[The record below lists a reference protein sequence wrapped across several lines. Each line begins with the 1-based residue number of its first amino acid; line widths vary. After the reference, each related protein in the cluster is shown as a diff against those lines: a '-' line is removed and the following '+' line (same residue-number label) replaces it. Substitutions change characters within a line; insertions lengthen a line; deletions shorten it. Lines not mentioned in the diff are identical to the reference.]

1 MERDINSEAGG
12 MLDRPTGGQARQV
25 AVADRAMCFADLL
38 LAQAEQSPDAIAII
52 APGREGLTYRC
63 LWRQVERTVAALN
76 GLGIGRGDRVAMVV
90 PNGPEMAAAFVA
102 VSCAATSAPLN
113 PSYATREF
121 DFYLSDLK
129 PSALILPCGMDS
141 PARAVA
147 AGRRIAVIELST
159 ASDAAAGAFSFGG
172 GRQPHAASPG
182 FAKPSDVALL
192 LHTSGTT
199 GRPKMVPLTHG
210 NLCSSAHNIGAALE
224 LQPADRCLN
233 VMPLFH
239 IHGLVAGVLSS
250 LAAGASVICSPGFD
264 ASQFF
269 DWLES
274 FRPSWYSAVPTMHRA
289 ILEGASSHL
298 DVVADN
304 GLRFIRSSSA
314 ALPPRWMAEL
324 EGVFQVPV
332 IESYGM
338 TEAAHQIAS
347 NPLPPHARKPGSVG
361 VAAGPAVAIMDEQGN
376 LLPSGESGEIV
387 IRGSNVICG
396 YQDNPPDSSSA
407 FVRGWF
413 RTGDEGWLDDD
424 GYLFISG
431 RIREIINRG
440 GEKVAPREVDE
451 ALMDHPAVAQVVT
464 FGVPHPTLGEDVA
477 AAAVLA
483 GGASATPGE
492 LREFAFGR
500 LAPSKVPSQVLIVD
514 QIPKGPTGKLERI
527 SLADRLQ
534 ARLKAEFVAP
544 QGPVELALC
553 RIWAE
558 VLGLERVGT
567 GDNFFAL
574 GGDSLQATRVVA
586 RVCSAFQVELPVS
599 VMFRQPTVAGQGTV
613 IEAMLIDEIESM
625 SEEQVTRLVSQH
637 EGNV

>member
-1 MERDINSEAGG
+1 
-12 MLDRPTGGQARQV
+12 MLDSLTGGQARQ
-25 AVADRAMCFADLL
+25 AGLAHRAMCFPDLL
-38 LAQAEQSPDAIAII
+38 LAQAGRSPDAPAIT
-52 APGREGLTYRC
+52 APGRDPLTYRC
-63 LWRQVERTVAALN
+63 LWRQVKSTVAALDA
-76 GLGIGRGDRVAMVV
+76 LGVGRGDRVAMVL
-90 PNGPEMAAAFVA
+90 PNGPEMAVAFVA

-113 PSYATREF
+113 PRFTTREF
-121 DFYLSDLK
+121 DFYLSDLR
-129 PSALILPCGMDS
+129 PSALIVPCGMDL

-147 AGRRIAVIELST
+147 AARRIAVIELST
-159 ASDAAAGAFSFGG
+159 APDAPAGAFSLGV
-172 GRQPHAASPG
+172 GRQPRAASRG
-182 FAKPSDVALL
+182 FAKPSDVALV

-199 GRPKMVPLTHG
+199 GRPKMVPLTHS
-210 NLCSSAHNIGAALE
+210 NLCASAHNIGAALE

-239 IHGLVAGVLSS
+239 IHGLLAGVLSS

-264 ASQFF
+264 ASRFF

-289 ILEGASSHL
+289 ILERAASHL
-298 DVVADN
+298 DLTADN
-304 GLRFIRSSSA
+304 SLRLIRSSSA

-332 IESYGM
+332 IDSYGM
-338 TEAAHQIAS
+338 TEAAHQITA
-347 NPLPPHARKPGSVG
+347 NPLPPRERKPGSVG
-361 VAAGPAVAIMDEQGN
+361 VAAGPTVAIMDEHGN
-376 LLPSGESGEIV
+376 LLPSGQSGEIV
-387 IRGSNVICG
+387 IRGSNVMCG
-396 YQDNPPDSSSA
+396 YQDNPPAAGSA
-407 FVRGWF
+407 FVDGWF
-413 RTGDEGWLDDD
+413 RTGDEGWLDED

-431 RIREIINRG
+431 RLREIINRG

-451 ALMDHPAVAQVVT
+451 ALMDHPAVAQVAT

-483 GGASATPGE
+483 RGASATPGE

-544 QGPVELALC
+544 QGPVERTLC

-586 RVCSAFQVELPVS
+586 RVCSAFQVDLPVS
-599 VMFRQPTVAGQGTV
+599 VMFRQPTVAGQATV
-613 IEAMLIDEIESM
+613 IEAMLIDEIQSM
-625 SEEQVTRLVSQH
+625 SEQQVTRLVSPH
-637 EGNV
+637 ERNV